1 MSTRT
6 KSQAAVVTTV
16 ATIQPIMNS
25 LRGFGCVDMIISHER
40 RVMIQIQDHLAR
52 MSAANISRESMS
64 P

>member
-1 MSTRT
+1 
-6 KSQAAVVTTV
+6 
-16 ATIQPIMNS
+16 MNS
-25 LRGFGCVDMIISHER
+25 LRGFGCVDMIISYER